1 MAKREPPSTGKRA
14 GRPRR
19 EAGPKMP
26 YLEVDRLLVE
36 GELVDGVRVWP
47 SQRVLARRYD
57 VAPSLVANFASQH
70 ECARRREEFK
80 ARGEAPASAP
90 VVEPPAPPEP
100 AQAEPK
106 PRRKPGRPHKAEAPL
121 IPFEELDR
129 LLVFGEVKQLDDGS
143 STTVYPT
150 HRVLAERYGVAPS
163 VIASYAKSHNCT
175 RRREEAVARISA
187 RADEKLIE
195 ARASALAVSKDDTVR
210 MIDGYLLNYEKALLE
225 GRVRFDNPTDFN
237 TMVRLKEYVLGGPDS
252 RQELHA
258 ALSLESLQQRH
269 ARMLRELNEATP
281 ELTGVVESERPAEPA
296 QFSAGRSI
304 DDPPPLTFEGAA
316 QKPMADGKATVAA
329 NVGPRGANG
338 GDP

>member
-1 MAKREPPSTGKRA
+1 
-14 GRPRR
+14 
-19 EAGPKMP
+19 MP

-47 SQRVLARRYD
+47 SQRELARRYD
-57 VAPSLVANFASQH
+57 VAPSLVATFATQH

-80 ARGEAPASAP
+80 ARGEVSESTP
-90 VVEPPAPPEP
+90 VVAEPQPPAESEP
-100 AQAEPK
+100 AAPK

-150 HRVLAERYGVAPS
+150 HRALAERYGVAPS

-258 ALSLESLQQRH
+258 ALSLENLQQRH

-281 ELTGVVESERPAEPA
+281 ELTGVVESERPTEPA

-304 DDPPPLTFEGAA
+304 HDPPPLTFEEPA
-316 QKPMADGKATVAA
+316 QKPMADGKPAVAA
-329 NVGPRGANG
+329 DVGSRGANG
-338 GDP
+338 GEP

>member
-1 MAKREPPSTGKRA
+1 
-14 GRPRR
+14 
-19 EAGPKMP
+19 MP
-26 YLEVDRLLVE
+26 YHEVDRLLVE

-47 SQRVLARRYD
+47 SQRTLARKYD
-57 VAPSLVANFASQH
+57 VAPSLIALFASQH

-80 ARGEAPASAP
+80 ARGEVSEPAAPAPAP
-90 VVEPPAPPEP
+90 VPPAEPSPPPPPPAAEPPRV
-100 AQAEPK
+100 
-106 PRRKPGRPHKAEAPL
+106 RRKPGRPRKAEAPL

-129 LLVFGEVKQLDDGS
+129 LLVFGEVKQLEDGS

-150 HRVLAERYGVAPS
+150 HRLLAERYGVVPS
-163 VIASYAKSHNCT
+163 VIASYSKSHNCT
-175 RRREEAVARISA
+175 RRREEAIARISA
-187 RADEKLIE
+187 RADDKLIE

-210 MIDGYLLNYEKALLE
+210 MIDGYLLNYEKALIE

-281 ELTGVVESERPAEPA
+281 ELSGVVDGRSVESEQPAPA
-296 QFSAGRSI
+296 QFPAGRSI
-304 DDPPPLTFEGAA
+304 AEPPPLTSADAA
-316 QKPMADGKATVAA
+316 QKPTTADAGTAPNVAADVGARGADGAE
-329 NVGPRGANG
+329 P
-338 GDP
+338 

>member
-1 MAKREPPSTGKRA
+1 
-14 GRPRR
+14 
-19 EAGPKMP
+19 MP

-47 SQRVLARRYD
+47 SQRELARRYD
-57 VAPSLVANFASQH
+57 VAPSLVANFAGQH

-80 ARGEAPASAP
+80 ARGESPAEVP
-90 VVEPPAPPEP
+90 VVEAAAPPEP
-100 AQAEPK
+100 APAEPK
-106 PRRKPGRPHKAEAPL
+106 PRRKPGRPHKADAPL

-150 HRVLAERYGVAPS
+150 HRALAERYGVAPS

-210 MIDGYLLNYEKALLE
+210 MIDSYLLNYEKALLE

-281 ELTGVVESERPAEPA
+281 ELTGVVETERPSEPA

-304 DDPPPLTFEGAA
+304 ADPPPLTFEGAA
-316 QKPMADGKATVAA
+316 QKPMADGKAAVGAD
-329 NVGPRGANG
+329 VGPGGANG
-338 GDP
+338 GEP

>member
-1 MAKREPPSTGKRA
+1 
-14 GRPRR
+14 
-19 EAGPKMP
+19 MP

-47 SQRVLARRYD
+47 SQRELARRYD
-57 VAPSLVANFASQH
+57 VAPSLVANFAGQH

-80 ARGEAPASAP
+80 SRGETPAEVP
-90 VVEPPAPPEP
+90 VVEAPAPPET
-100 AQAEPK
+100 AQAQPK
-106 PRRKPGRPHKAEAPL
+106 PRRKPGRPHKADAPL

-150 HRVLAERYGVAPS
+150 HRALAERYGVAPS

-281 ELTGVVESERPAEPA
+281 EITGVVETERPSEPA

-304 DDPPPLTFEGAA
+304 ADPPPLTFEDAA
-316 QKPMADGKATVAA
+316 QKPMADGKAA
-329 NVGPRGANG
+329 VGSRGANG
-338 GDP
+338 GEP

>member
-1 MAKREPPSTGKRA
+1 
-14 GRPRR
+14 
-19 EAGPKMP
+19 MP

-47 SQRVLARRYD
+47 SQRELARRYD
-57 VAPSLVANFASQH
+57 VAPSLVANFAGQH

-80 ARGEAPASAP
+80 SRGETPAEVP
-90 VVEPPAPPEP
+90 VVEAPAPPET
-100 AQAEPK
+100 AQAQPK
-106 PRRKPGRPHKAEAPL
+106 PRRKPGRPHKADAPL

-150 HRVLAERYGVAPS
+150 HRALAERYGVAPS

-281 ELTGVVESERPAEPA
+281 EITGVVETERPSEPA

-304 DDPPPLTFEGAA
+304 ADPPPLTFEDAA
-316 QKPMADGKATVAA
+316 QKPMADGQAA
-329 NVGPRGANG
+329 VGADVGPRGANG
-338 GDP
+338 DEP

>member
-1 MAKREPPSTGKRA
+1 
-14 GRPRR
+14 
-19 EAGPKMP
+19 MP

-47 SQRVLARRYD
+47 SQRELARRYD
-57 VAPSLVANFASQH
+57 VAPSLVANFAGQH

-80 ARGEAPASAP
+80 ARRESPAEVPLVEAA
-90 VVEPPAPPEP
+90 APPEP

-106 PRRKPGRPHKAEAPL
+106 PRRKPGRPHKADAPL

-150 HRVLAERYGVAPS
+150 HRALAERYGVAPS
-163 VIASYAKSHNCT
+163 VIASYAKSHNCS

-187 RADEKLIE
+187 RTDEKLIE

-258 ALSLESLQQRH
+258 ALSLESLQLRH

-281 ELTGVVESERPAEPA
+281 ELTGVVETERPSEPA

-304 DDPPPLTFEGAA
+304 ADPPPLTFEDAA
-316 QKPMADGKATVAA
+316 QKPMADGEASVAA
-329 NVGPRGANG
+329 DVGPRGANG
-338 GDP
+338 GGP

>member
-1 MAKREPPSTGKRA
+1 
-14 GRPRR
+14 
-19 EAGPKMP
+19 MP

-47 SQRVLARRYD
+47 SQRELARRYD
-57 VAPSLVANFASQH
+57 VAPSLVANFAGQH

-80 ARGEAPASAP
+80 ARGERPAEVP
-90 VVEPPAPPEP
+90 VVEAPAPPEP
-100 AQAEPK
+100 AQTEPK
-106 PRRKPGRPHKAEAPL
+106 PRRKPGRPHKADAPL

-129 LLVFGEVKQLDDGS
+129 LLVFGEVKELDDGS

-150 HRVLAERYGVAPS
+150 HRVLAERYDVAPS

-281 ELTGVVESERPAEPA
+281 ELTGVVETERPSEPA

-304 DDPPPLTFEGAA
+304 ADPPPLTFEDAA
-316 QKPMADGKATVAA
+316 QKPMADGRAAAVAD
-329 NVGPRGANG
+329 VGPRGANG
-338 GDP
+338 GEP

>member
-1 MAKREPPSTGKRA
+1 
-14 GRPRR
+14 
-19 EAGPKMP
+19 MP

-36 GELVDGVRVWP
+36 GELVDNVRVWP
-47 SQRVLARRYD
+47 SQRELARRYD

-80 ARGEAPASAP
+80 ARGETPAEVP
-90 VVEPPAPPEP
+90 VVEAPAPPEP
-100 AQAEPK
+100 AQTEPK
-106 PRRKPGRPHKAEAPL
+106 PRRRPGRPHKADAPL

-150 HRVLAERYGVAPS
+150 HRVLAERYSVAPS

-281 ELTGVVESERPAEPA
+281 ELTGVVETERPSEPA

-304 DDPPPLTFEGAA
+304 ADPPPLTFEDAA
-316 QKPMADGKATVAA
+316 QKPMADGKAA
-329 NVGPRGANG
+329 VGADVGSRGANG
-338 GDP
+338 VEP

>member
-1 MAKREPPSTGKRA
+1 
-14 GRPRR
+14 
-19 EAGPKMP
+19 MP

-36 GELVDGVRVWP
+36 GELVDGIRVWP
-47 SQRVLARRYD
+47 SQRELARRYD

-70 ECARRREEFK
+70 ECARRREAFK
-80 ARGEAPASAP
+80 ARGEVPSEGP
-90 VVEPPAPPEP
+90 VVELTP
-100 AQAEPK
+100 EPK
-106 PRRKPGRPHKAEAPL
+106 PRRKPGRPHKADAPL

-143 STTVYPT
+143 STTIYPT
-150 HRVLAERYGVAPS
+150 HRALAERYGVVPS

-281 ELTGVVESERPAEPA
+281 ELTGVVETERPSVPA
-296 QFSAGRSI
+296 QFPAGRSI
-304 DDPPPLTFEGAA
+304 ADPPPLTFEAA
-316 QKPMADGKATVAA
+316 GQKPMAADRDGKAAEAA
-329 NVGPRGANG
+329 DVGPRGANRG
-338 GDP
+338 QP

>member
-1 MAKREPPSTGKRA
+1 
-14 GRPRR
+14 
-19 EAGPKMP
+19 MP

-47 SQRVLARRYD
+47 SQRELARRYD
-57 VAPSLVANFASQH
+57 VAPSLVANFAGQH

-80 ARGEAPASAP
+80 ARGETPAEVP
-90 VVEPPAPPEP
+90 VVEAPAPPEP

-106 PRRKPGRPHKAEAPL
+106 PRRKPGRPHKADAPL

-150 HRVLAERYGVAPS
+150 HRALAERYGVAPS

-281 ELTGVVESERPAEPA
+281 ELTGVVETERPSEPA

-304 DDPPPLTFEGAA
+304 ADPPPLTFEDAA
-316 QKPMADGKATVAA
+316 QKPSADGKAAVGAD
-329 NVGPRGANG
+329 VGPRGANG
-338 GDP
+338 DEP

>member
-1 MAKREPPSTGKRA
+1 
-14 GRPRR
+14 
-19 EAGPKMP
+19 MP

-36 GELVDGVRVWP
+36 GELVDGIRVWP
-47 SQRVLARRYD
+47 SQRELARRYD

-70 ECARRREEFK
+70 ECATRREEFK
-80 ARGEAPASAP
+80 ARGEVSSEGS
-90 VVEPPAPPEP
+90 VVELTPVPEP
-100 AQAEPK
+100 APAEPK
-106 PRRKPGRPHKAEAPL
+106 PRRKPGRPHKADAPL

-129 LLVFGEVKQLDDGS
+129 LLVFGEVKQLDDGA

-150 HRVLAERYGVAPS
+150 HRALAERYGVVPS

-281 ELTGVVESERPAEPA
+281 ELTGVVETERPSDPA

-304 DDPPPLTFEGAA
+304 DDPPPLTFEAAA
-316 QKPMADGKATVAA
+316 QKPMGSDRDEKPVVAA
-329 NVGPRGANG
+329 DVGPRGANRG
-338 GDP
+338 QP

>member
-1 MAKREPPSTGKRA
+1 
-14 GRPRR
+14 
-19 EAGPKMP
+19 MP

-47 SQRVLARRYD
+47 SQRELARRYD
-57 VAPSLVANFASQH
+57 VAPSLVANFAGQH

-80 ARGEAPASAP
+80 ARGEALAEVP
-90 VVEPPAPPEP
+90 VVEAAAPPEQAP
-100 AQAEPK
+100 AEPK
-106 PRRKPGRPHKAEAPL
+106 PRRKPGRPHKADAPL

-150 HRVLAERYGVAPS
+150 HRALAERYGVAPS

-281 ELTGVVESERPAEPA
+281 ELTGVVETERPSEPA

-304 DDPPPLTFEGAA
+304 ADPPPLTFEDAA
-316 QKPMADGKATVAA
+316 QKPMAGEKAAA
-329 NVGPRGANG
+329 GADVGPRGAK
-338 GDP
+338 GDEP

>member
-1 MAKREPPSTGKRA
+1 
-14 GRPRR
+14 
-19 EAGPKMP
+19 MP

-47 SQRVLARRYD
+47 SQRELARRYD
-57 VAPSLVANFASQH
+57 VAPSLVANFAGQH

-80 ARGEAPASAP
+80 ARGETPAEVP
-90 VVEPPAPPEP
+90 VVEAPAPPEP

-106 PRRKPGRPHKAEAPL
+106 PRRKPGRPHKADAPL
-121 IPFEELDR
+121 IAFEELDR

-150 HRVLAERYGVAPS
+150 HRALAERYGVAPS

-281 ELTGVVESERPAEPA
+281 ELTGVVETERPSEPA
-296 QFSAGRSI
+296 QFSAGCSI
-304 DDPPPLTFEGAA
+304 ADPPPLTFEDAA
-316 QKPMADGKATVAA
+316 QKPMDGGEATVAA
-329 NVGPRGANG
+329 DVGLRGANG
-338 GDP
+338 GEP